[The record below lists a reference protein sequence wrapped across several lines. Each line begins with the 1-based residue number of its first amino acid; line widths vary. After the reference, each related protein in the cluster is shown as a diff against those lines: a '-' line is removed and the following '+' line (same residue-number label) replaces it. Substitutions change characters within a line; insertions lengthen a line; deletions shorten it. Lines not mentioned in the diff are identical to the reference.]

1 MLRNGCNLAP
11 VLPQIGPD
19 LLANHI
25 RNLQGKR
32 NVGNIMAKMR
42 QPADNAQGQN
52 GTKAWHRITAG
63 RNEGNRAVIS
73 RLSGAVLRAVL
84 VILMIATPSLMLAGT
99 TTDTAQ
105 IVALVCIVSGV
116 FTFFEYSSSS
126 PSLIEFRE
134 APPFNRVRYF
144 GLASTVLAL
153 TVIAKGA
160 TDPTTLT
167 VLFDMVGGSLAEA
180 MDFPYSPVR
189 LIVLMLPSEANVVL
203 IDSVR
208 TAAGLSYLVS
218 LLSLAFF
225 VLALRLNNWP
235 NQRGGFNVWTNLPTF
250 DPTAGGDVVD
260 RLERDGQLNLILGF
274 LLPFLIPAFVKL
286 ASDVFNPIQLQDAH
300 TLIWTM
306 TAWAFIPASLIMRG
320 IAMMRVAQMIAIQ
333 RERAYLDAQQN
344 DAVPA

>member
-1 MLRNGCNLAP
+1 
-11 VLPQIGPD
+11 
-19 LLANHI
+19 
-25 RNLQGKR
+25 
-32 NVGNIMAKMR
+32 MAKMR
-42 QPADNAQGQN
+42 QPAGNEQDQN
-52 GTKAWHRITAG
+52 GTRARHRIATD
-63 RNEGNRAVIS
+63 RNEGNAAVIS
-73 RLSGAVLRAVL
+73 RLSGAVFRAVL
-84 VILMIATPSLMLAGT
+84 VILMIATPSLMLTGT
-99 TTDTAQ
+99 TMDTAQ

-116 FTFFEYSSSS
+116 FTFVEYNSHS

-134 APPFNRVRYF
+134 APPFNRVRFF
-144 GLASTVLAL
+144 GLAATVFAL

-160 TDPTTLT
+160 HDPTNLT
-167 VLFDMVGGSLAEA
+167 VLFKSVGGSLSEA

-189 LIVLMLPSEANVVL
+189 LVVLMLPAEADQTLVGN
-203 IDSVR
+203 VR

-218 LLSLAFF
+218 LMSLAFF

-250 DPTAGGDVVD
+250 DPTAGGDVVE

-286 ASDVFNPIQLQDAH
+286 ASDAFNPIQLQDAH

-320 IAMMRVAQMIAIQ
+320 IAMLRVGQMIAIQ
-333 RERAYLDAQQN
+333 REHAYLDAQEEEGL
-344 DAVPA
+344 PA

>member
-1 MLRNGCNLAP
+1 
-11 VLPQIGPD
+11 
-19 LLANHI
+19 
-25 RNLQGKR
+25 
-32 NVGNIMAKMR
+32 MAKMR
-42 QPADNAQGQN
+42 QPAESEQDQN
-52 GTKAWHRITAG
+52 GTRTRHRIASG
-63 RNEGNRAVIS
+63 RNEGNVAVIS
-73 RLSGAVLRAVL
+73 RLSGAVFRAVL
-84 VILMIATPSLMLAGT
+84 VILMIATPSMMLAGT
-99 TTDTAQ
+99 TMDTSQ

-116 FTFFEYSSSS
+116 FTFVEYNSAS
-126 PSLIEFRE
+126 PSLIEFRD
-134 APPFNRVRYF
+134 APPFNRVRFF
-144 GLASTVLAL
+144 GLAATILAL

-160 TDPTTLT
+160 TEPSTLT
-167 VLFDMVGGSLAEA
+167 VLFNMVGVSLAEA

-189 LIVLMLPSEANVVL
+189 LIVLMLPAEANSAL
-203 IDSVR
+203 INSVR

-250 DPTAGGDVVD
+250 DPTAGGDVVE

-286 ASDVFNPIQLQDAH
+286 ASDMFNPIQLQDAH

-320 IAMMRVAQMIAIQ
+320 IAMLRVAQMIAIQ
-333 RERAYLDAQQN
+333 RERAYLSAQEEDAQ
-344 DAVPA
+344 PA

>member
-1 MLRNGCNLAP
+1 M
-11 VLPQIGPD
+11 
-19 LLANHI
+19 
-25 RNLQGKR
+25 
-32 NVGNIMAKMR
+32 GNIMAEMR
-42 QPADNAQGQN
+42 QPAVNEQGQN
-52 GTKAWHRITAG
+52 GTRARHRIALD
-63 RNEGNRAVIS
+63 RNEGNITVIS
-73 RLSGAVLRAVL
+73 RLSGAVFRAVL
-84 VILMIATPSLMLAGT
+84 VMLMIATPSLMIAGT
-99 TTDTAQ
+99 TIDTVQ
-105 IVALVCIVSGV
+105 IVALVCIVSGI
-116 FTFFEYSSSS
+116 FTAVEYSSSS

-144 GLASTVLAL
+144 GLAATILAL

-167 VLFDMVGGSLAEA
+167 VLFNKVGGALAEA

-189 LIVLMLPSEANVVL
+189 LVVLMLPAEANVSL

-225 VLALRLNNWP
+225 VLVLRLNNWP

-250 DPTAGGDVVD
+250 DPTAGGDVVE

-286 ASDVFNPIQLQDAH
+286 ASDMFNPIQLQDPH

-320 IAMMRVAQMIAIQ
+320 IAMLRVGQMIALQ
-333 RERAYLDAQQN
+333 RERAYLSAQSEDAQ
-344 DAVPA
+344 PA

>member
-1 MLRNGCNLAP
+1 MVAISHQCCRKSARFFLQNNPNDLRCKL
-11 VLPQIGPD
+11 
-19 LLANHI
+19 
-25 RNLQGKR
+25 

-42 QPADNAQGQN
+42 QPAEQEQVQN
-52 GTKAWHRITAG
+52 GKRSRQRIASD

-73 RLSGAVLRAVL
+73 RLSGAVLRAVM
-84 VILMIATPSLMLAGT
+84 VILMIATPSLVLAGT
-99 TTDTAQ
+99 TADTAQ

-116 FTFFEYSSSS
+116 FTFVEYNSAS
-126 PSLIEFRE
+126 PSLIEFRD
-134 APPFNRVRYF
+134 APPFNRVRFF
-144 GLASTVLAL
+144 GLFATIIAL

-160 TDPTTLT
+160 YDPTNMT
-167 VLFDMVGGSLAEA
+167 VLFEIVGGSLAEA

-189 LIVLMLPSEANVVL
+189 LVVLMLPPEADAAL

-208 TAAGLSYLVS
+208 IAAGLSYLVS

-274 LLPFLIPAFVKL
+274 LLPFVIPALVKL
-286 ASDVFNPIQLQDAH
+286 MSDLFNPIQLQDSH

-320 IAMMRVAQMIAIQ
+320 IAMLRVGQMIALQ
-333 RERAYLDAQQN
+333 RERAYISAQR
-344 DAVPA
+344 DSGLPA